1 MFEPTA
7 IEGVLQCVPRRHEDE
22 RGYFSETFRQSW
34 LEAAGVQVVFV
45 QENLAFSRQA
55 GVLRGLHYQSGAAA
69 QGKLV
74 RVSRGAIF
82 DVAVDLRPGSATHGR
97 HVTFELTAA
106 NGRQAWIPPGF
117 AHGYLTTEP
126 DTEVVYKTTA
136 YYDPKAEG
144 GIAFDDPDLGI
155 AWPMAAAGLIVSPRD
170 RGWRRLGESQIGGGE

>member
-7 IEGVLQCVPRRHEDE
+7 IEGVLLCVPQRHEDE

-34 LEAAGVQVVFV
+34 LEAAGVKVVFV
-45 QENLAFSRQA
+45 QENLALSRQA

-82 DVAVDLRPGSATHGR
+82 DVAVDLRPASSTHGR
-97 HVTFELTAA
+97 HVAFELTAA

-117 AHGYLTTEP
+117 AHGYLTTAP

-144 GIAFDDPDLGI
+144 GVAFDDPDLGI
-155 AWPMAAAGLIVSPRD
+155 AWPMEAAGLIVSPRD
-170 RGWRRLGESQIGGGE
+170 RGWRRLRESWTGGGD